1 MSSED
6 FDFDE
11 STPEGMKSLR
21 KAYEKMQKDLAE
33 ERAGNATLAA
43 KQRSRDVA
51 DKLAELGAKPRLAKY
66 VPASVEVEN
75 LSAWLAEDGELFGY
89 KPNEP
94 TTTDSPANAEEAA
107 AQERMSGFSAQLP
120 GDVSDNPDLAAIAG
134 AKTGKELADII
145 YARQAGIR

>member
-11 STPEGMKSLR
+11 STPEGIKSLR
-21 KAYEKMQKDLAE
+21 KAFEKLQDQLKT
-33 ERAGNATLAA
+33 ERESNSTLAA

-51 DKLAELGAKPRLAKY
+51 DKLKDLGAKPGLAEF
-66 VPASVEVEN
+66 VPATIEVEA
-75 LSAWLAEDGELFGY
+75 LGAWLTEKADLFGF
-89 KPNEP
+89 KIEP
-94 TTTDSPANAEEAA
+94 PAAENPANAEEAA

-134 AKTGKELADII
+134 AKTGQELADLI